1 MTLYLSHLPKNN
13 SQHPKINLRR
23 VTSKEVVSGLLR
35 RRRLADRR
43 EYNEGIAYQH
53 DDVARLPFDDARNLR
68 VGNIFD
74 RVCAASALR
83 DARVI
88 ILGRRLWGLY
98 TMFSRIDLN
107 RIAS

>member
-43 EYNEGIAYQH
+43 EYNEHINMMMLLGCLSTMHGI
-53 DDVARLPFDDARNLR
+53 F
-68 VGNIFD
+68 
-74 RVCAASALR
+74 ALGIYSIEY
-83 DARVI
+83 AQ
-88 ILGRRLWGLY
+88 
-98 TMFSRIDLN
+98 
-107 RIAS
+107 